1 MSGVGAGRAVRGGG
15 GADSALAG
23 GDSEALPVDGAS
35 RYGLSS
41 PTESGLCGDR
51 VRPRRLGRLRS
62 VIRKLRVIRW
72 LSSGRTERRC
82 MASEAMSQERRIGK
96 PTRKARARAKRR
108 RNKDGKGEVPSHSSK
123 DEIRLSVPLEEC
135 AKQFARPIT
144 RGARTQDRHPVP
156 HWHSTRGLRAS
167 LRDRYPWSITTQTVL
182 RNPPPREDA
191 NPLRYA
197 DHDRPTL

>member
-135 AKQFARPIT
+135 AKRFARPIT
-144 RGARTQDRHPVP
+144 RRGSYPGQTPGTPLARDARPACKPSRSLPLEYYDPNRSAQPASARRCKPAT
-156 HWHSTRGLRAS
+156 LRRS
-167 LRDRYPWSITTQTVL
+167 
-182 RNPPPREDA
+182 
-191 NPLRYA
+191 
-197 DHDRPTL
+197 